1 MFITLSASLK
11 GWFYMIKRL
20 ILLLFF
26 PIATS
31 LTPASARS
39 TLRLSPSTVRF
50 VFVVDATGWPQTK
63 GTFTSFDGQLLVDFD
78 KPATSSVTFKVATRS
93 INVGSTSFS
102 NYLRSDAFFN
112 VEKYPSMTFVSTKVE
127 KINETLARVTGD
139 LTLLDTTLPVTI
151 DVEVDQT
158 SAKRKI
164 SFVAKGHLNRLAFG
178 MNTGFPVISNRVDFS
193 LSTNLQ
199 SE

>member
-1 MFITLSASLK
+1 
-11 GWFYMIKRL
+11 MIKLRIL
-20 ILLLFF
+20 PLLLLT
-26 PIATS
+26 ILE
-31 LTPASARS
+31 LTPAFARS
-39 TLRLSPSTVRF
+39 SLRLTPATVRF
-50 VFVVDATGWPQTK
+50 TFIVDATGWPKTK

-78 KPATSSVTFKVATRS
+78 KPAASSVTFKIATRS

-112 VEKYPSMTFVSTKVE
+112 VEKYPSMSFVSTKVE

-164 SFVAKGHLNRLAFG
+164 SFVAKGYLNRLAFG
-178 MNTGFPVISNRVDFS
+178 MNTGFPVISNRVDFN
-193 LSTNLQ
+193 LSTDLQ

>member
-1 MFITLSASLK
+1 MKKLLIVLF
-11 GWFYMIKRL
+11 L
-20 ILLLFF
+20 ILTFLSSTA
-26 PIATS
+26 IH
-31 LTPASARS
+31 ARS
-39 TLRLSPSTVRF
+39 TLRLTPATVKF
-50 VFVVDATGWPQTK
+50 SFVVDATGWPQTK
-63 GTFTSFDGQLLVDFD
+63 GTFASFDGQLLVDFD

-93 INVGSTSFS
+93 INVGSSSFS

-139 LTLLDTTLPVTI
+139 LTLLDTTLPITI
-151 DVEVDQT
+151 DVEVNQQ
-158 SAKRKI
+158 SKRKI

-178 MNTGFPVISNRVDFS
+178 MNTGFPVISNRVDFN
-193 LSTNLQ
+193 LSTDLQ